1 MSSNSALAE
10 ASSLIFAARSTLVC
24 EEVWLELSQVAFDVV
39 LDGFS
44 KVRKVSPEGRSA
56 MIKDVGALEE
66 GLSAVHL
73 CHAPRGR
80 DHVVAYCSAASLGD
94 EEILNWMRN
103 NYQAYSYR
111 HLHNLA
117 SQAFS
122 SVMVAPFNS
131 SKRFKEAVSMLD
143 ELYHD
148 TDKNPSKLA
157 QLFPHGGELNVGGA
171 GGKISGAVSTMLHS
185 IGAGKRM

>member
-1 MSSNSALAE
+1 M
-10 ASSLIFAARSTLVC
+10 
-24 EEVWLELSQVAFDVV
+24 AFDVV

-73 CHAPRGR
+73 CRAPRGR
-80 DHVVAYCSAASLGD
+80 DHIVAYCSAALLGD

-103 NYQAYSYR
+103 NYQSYSYR

-131 SKRFKEAVSMLD
+131 SKRFKEAASMLD

-148 TDKNPSKLA
+148 TDKNPSRKQA
-157 QLFPHGGELNVGGA
+157 Q
-171 GGKISGAVSTMLHS
+171 ISVSGLLHS
-185 IGAGKRM
+185 IGAVKKM